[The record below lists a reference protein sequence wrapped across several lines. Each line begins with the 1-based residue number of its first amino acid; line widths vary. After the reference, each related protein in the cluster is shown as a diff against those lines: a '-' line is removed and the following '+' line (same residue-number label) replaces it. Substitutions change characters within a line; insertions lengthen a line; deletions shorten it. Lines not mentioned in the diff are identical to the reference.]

1 MRIEQALD
9 FIHACPPAKFEG
21 LSDLLSP
28 ELVQA
33 CLAET
38 GSVSLRR
45 RRMPMERVL
54 WAIIGMSLFR
64 HVPMAQL
71 ANQLDILLPGDRGLV
86 DQIQSRMVAPHPPGG
101 LS

>member
-1 MRIEQALD
+1 MRIDQALD
-9 FIHACPPAKFEG
+9 FIHACPPGKFES

-71 ANQLDILLPGDRGLV
+71 ANQLDILLPLELP
-86 DQIQSRMVAPHPPGG
+86 SF
-101 LS
+101 